1 MAPLAPKLRTSR
13 AAQKALEKLSPFEL
27 KDNLIALARAHSKG
41 SASALLNAGRGNPN
55 WIAVRPREAFFLL
68 GTFALAEARRAWDED
83 GLVAGPPRMAG
94 IARRLFAFLDAH
106 AAAPGA
112 AFLKAAV
119 DHGITRCGFDADAWV
134 HELADAVLGDHY
146 PEPVRMLAHAE
157 CVVRD
162 YLAKEMCDG
171 RPPPGRLELF
181 AVEGGT
187 AAVGYVLDSLFAN
200 ALLKRGDR
208 VALLVPTFTPYIDIP
223 ALDTYALDLVRI
235 EAMPQVANGTRG
247 TWCFPRAEL
256 AKLADRRVKLAFVVN
271 PGNPTSVALGPEETR
286 RIVGIVRR
294 RNPGLMLVTDDV
306 YGTFVPHFR
315 SLAAL
320 LPHNTLLVYSFSK
333 AFGATGWRLGVI
345 ALHEKNVFDRRLA
358 RLPLAR
364 KRALR
369 RRYARLCLH
378 PDRLRFIDRMVADS
392 RSVAFH
398 HTAGL
403 SGPQQAMMALLAL
416 SHLVDPDDA
425 YKRLTAAIVRR
436 RRDQLYRG
444 FGLPPPDEVP
454 TRAWYYVDIDFMAWA
469 HDKYGAE
476 FCAWM
481 RRHYEPVD
489 LLFRLAEKSGV
500 VLLDGGGFGGS
511 PWSLRISLANLKD
524 DDYRAIGRH
533 LRHASEVYF
542 EAWQAG
548 TTVAPH
554 PATVRPPGPAKKR

>member
-1 MAPLAPKLRTSR
+1 MSPLATKLKTSR
-13 AAQKALEKLSPFEL
+13 AAQKALERLSPFEL
-27 KDNLIALARAHSKG
+27 KDNLIALARAHSTA

-68 GTFALAEARRAWDED
+68 GTFALAEARRDRDEE
-83 GLVAGPPRMAG
+83 GLVAGVPRMAG
-94 IARRLFAFLDAH
+94 IARRLAAFLDAN
-106 AAAPGA
+106 AATPGA
-112 AFLKAAV
+112 AFLRSAV
-119 DHGITRCGFDADAWV
+119 DHGVARCGFDADAWV

-157 CVVRD
+157 RVVRD

-171 RPPPGRLELF
+171 RPPPGTLDLF

-187 AAVGYVLDSLFAN
+187 AAVCYVLDSLFAN
-200 ALLKRGDR
+200 GLLKRGDR
-208 VALLVPTFTPYIDIP
+208 IALLVPTFTPYIDIP
-223 ALDTYALDLVRI
+223 ALDTYALNVVRI
-235 EAMPQVANGTRG
+235 AATPQFANGTRG
-247 TWCFPRAEL
+247 AWRFPREEL
-256 AKLADRRVKLAFVVN
+256 ARLADRRVKLAFLVN
-271 PGNPTSVALGPEETR
+271 PNNPTSVALGPDETR
-286 RIVGIVRR
+286 QIVGIVRR

-315 SLAAL
+315 SLL
-320 LPHNTLLVYSFSK
+320 SELPRSTICIYSFSK

-345 ALHEKNVFDRRLA
+345 AIHERNVFDRRLA
-358 RLPLAR
+358 RLPLSR

-378 PDRLRFIDRMVADS
+378 PEKLRFIDRMVADS
-392 RSVAFH
+392 RSVALH

-403 SGPQQAMMALLAL
+403 SGPQQVMMTLLAL
-416 SHLVDPDDA
+416 SNLTDPDDT
-425 YKRLTAAIVRR
+425 YKQLTMAIVRR

-444 FGLPPPDEVP
+444 FGLPPPAEVP

-469 HDKYGAE
+469 HDKFGAE

-489 LLFRLAEKSGV
+489 FLFRLAEKSGV

-524 DDYRAIGRH
+524 DDYRSIGRH
-533 LRHASEVYF
+533 MRHAADVYF

-554 PATVRPPGPAKKR
+554 PATVRTRTRR